1 MSFKNNA
8 SFMPGYRPCGSM
20 TMAGNAN
27 MKCNYQS
34 YQCSNAHERATMA
47 KGWRLG
53 DHHANFS

>member
-8 SFMPGYRPCGSM
+8 SFMPGYRPCCSM
-20 TMAGNAN
+20 TMAANAN
-27 MKCNYQS
+27 MKRNYQS
-34 YQCSNAHERATMA
+34 YQGSNAHETSTMA

>member
-8 SFMPGYRPCGSM
+8 SFMPGYRPCCYM

-34 YQCSNAHERATMA
+34 YQGSNAHERATMA

>member
-8 SFMPGYRPCGSM
+8 SFMPGYRPCCSM
-20 TMAGNAN
+20 TMAANAN
-27 MKCNYQS
+27 MKRNFQS
-34 YQCSNAHERATMA
+34 YQCSNAHETATMA